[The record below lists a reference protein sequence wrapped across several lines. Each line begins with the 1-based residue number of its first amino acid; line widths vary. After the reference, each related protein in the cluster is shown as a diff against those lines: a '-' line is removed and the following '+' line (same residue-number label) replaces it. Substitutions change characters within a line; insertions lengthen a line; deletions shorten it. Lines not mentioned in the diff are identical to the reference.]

1 MRSIRDTRTED
12 RPREKLERCGAEN
25 LIDRELVA
33 AIIGKGIPGR
43 DVYRVADDIF
53 REIKDKKN
61 NLTFKDLTGIEGVGM
76 TKACQILAAFELARR
91 HLIIRDNGDIKIS
104 KPEDILPLVSDL
116 IWKKQE
122 YFICITLN
130 GANEVIE
137 KRIITKGLLNHSPI
151 HPREIYADAIT
162 DRAASVIFI
171 HNHPS
176 GNPEP
181 SRADIDIT
189 KNLIEAGEILG
200 IHVLDHLIVAKRGH
214 VSLKNLGLI

>member
-12 RPREKLERCGAEN
+12 RPREKLERSGAEN